1 MGNSC
6 CSDSKTATN
15 RDTLPQIKDD
25 PKSRTQAKL
34 DKKKKK
40 DLYKKGQ
47 GPTAEALSNAYL
59 EAEEQDQLKIQNVD
73 EVYAKREN
81 IQVLDTYGMND

>member
-15 RDTLPQIKDD
+15 RDTLPQLKDD

-40 DLYKKGQ
+40 ELYKKGQ

-81 IQVLDTYGMND
+81 NQVLDTYGMND

>member
-15 RDTLPQIKDD
+15 RDTLPQLKDD
-25 PKSRTQAKL
+25 SKSRNQAKL

-59 EAEEQDQLKIQNVD
+59 EV
-73 EVYAKREN
+73 
-81 IQVLDTYGMND
+81 